1 MESGLLSRA
10 EPLCGAIASFTEVR
24 FPTILHTAKANI
36 CFGILGCSKF
46 PERMHYS
53 SGIYKGQRPQ
63 PRAASLRGA
72 FAGFILVSFLVFWII
87 ANRFLPPDSMDT
99 QTGIFIHQM
108 EERTYYMENTSIGA
122 RIKQRRKELGLTQV
136 QIKEATG
143 ISSGNMSEIENG
155 SKLPSTPALIALSST
170 LNCSIDWILKG
181 ETPDKQTFDMKDSRE
196 SLLLE
201 NFRKISEEDQ
211 VEIIEILQIKLNKSK
226 QI

>member
-1 MESGLLSRA
+1 
-10 EPLCGAIASFTEVR
+10 
-24 FPTILHTAKANI
+24 
-36 CFGILGCSKF
+36 
-46 PERMHYS
+46 
-53 SGIYKGQRPQ
+53 
-63 PRAASLRGA
+63 
-72 FAGFILVSFLVFWII
+72 
-87 ANRFLPPDSMDT
+87 
-99 QTGIFIHQM
+99 
-108 EERTYYMENTSIGA
+108 MENTSIGA

>member
-1 MESGLLSRA
+1 
-10 EPLCGAIASFTEVR
+10 
-24 FPTILHTAKANI
+24 
-36 CFGILGCSKF
+36 
-46 PERMHYS
+46 
-53 SGIYKGQRPQ
+53 
-63 PRAASLRGA
+63 
-72 FAGFILVSFLVFWII
+72 
-87 ANRFLPPDSMDT
+87 MDT